1 MIKPYENLAN
11 AIILQAVKDYR
22 EVLQRWELHPDKK
35 AYIDEKKE
43 LERFFHSNW
52 FSTLT
57 NIDPEVLISK
67 LIQEVA

>member
-1 MIKPYENLAN
+1 MTNNYQNLAN

-22 EVLQRWELHPDKK
+22 EVLQRWDFRPNKK

-57 NIDPEVLISK
+57 NLDPEVLINK